1 MKSINLTSSLLLAL
15 LMATQ
20 AGDALAENI
29 KFKLAPGLWEQTSV
43 TLMNGQNMEEMMQ
56 KQMEQTMARMTPEQK
71 ERMQQAMGKI
81 HAGGK
86 QQACLTPALIAKGID
101 VDAIRKRAA
110 NNTKDCT
117 INVTSSNDSGAKFD
131 MVCTRPQ
138 GVQKGTG
145 EYVVKSDKEWTFKL
159 VSSGNMPAHK
169 GASATATANMQITV
183 DVVAR
188 WKGSDCGNVKPFEAS
203 SPAP

>member
-1 MKSINLTSSLLLAL
+1 MKSINLTSGLLLAS
-15 LMATQ
+15 LMMTQ
-20 AGDALAENI
+20 AGDACAGNI

-43 TLMNGQNMEEMMQ
+43 TLMNGQNMEEMLQ

-71 ERMQQAMGKI
+71 EHMQQAMGKMRS
-81 HAGGK
+81 GGK
-86 QQACLTPALIAKGID
+86 HEACLTPAMIAKGVD

-110 NNTKDCT
+110 NNTKDCN
-117 INVTSSNDSGAKFD
+117 INVTSSNDNGARFD

-188 WKGSDCGNVKPFEAS
+188 WKGSDCGNVKPVEINS
-203 SPAP
+203 SAP